1 MLGAHGF
8 ALTASYH
15 PSLGNDTKYDCGLKK
30 FTLSK
35 KLGETILR
43 KKYASTFKEPRGS
56 PTSNGGTPRRSRCE
70 IHTRVSPTGNLR
82 KRNNDATIGRERTN
96 TKNENG
102 VSAWSR
108 RNSNDD
114 ISTNF
119 RPISMLQKSTQ
130 SSWNCEQ
137 CETVNLTA

>member
-1 MLGAHGF
+1 MQVRSKNPVAPLLVTVVPPDDLG
-8 ALTASYH
+8 
-15 PSLGNDTKYDCGLKK
+15 
-30 FTLSK
+30 
-35 KLGETILR
+35 
-43 KKYASTFKEPRGS
+43 
-56 PTSNGGTPRRSRCE
+56 E

-130 SSWNCEQ
+130 SSWNCKQ
-137 CETVNLTA
+137 CETVNLTEFLRRNLVVFHLEVEQQVVT

>member
-56 PTSNGGTPRRSRCE
+56 PTSNGGT
-70 IHTRVSPTGNLR
+70 
-82 KRNNDATIGRERTN
+82 
-96 TKNENG
+96 
-102 VSAWSR
+102 SR
-108 RNSNDD
+108 RPRVKFTRTVSLVWDPRKTQQRGHETRPTRRMKMWSEFGRD
-114 ISTNF
+114 QFQTTISQRVFNQF
-119 RPISMLQKSTQ
+119 RCFKNQQLARKMASKL
-130 SSWNCEQ
+130 
-137 CETVNLTA
+137 